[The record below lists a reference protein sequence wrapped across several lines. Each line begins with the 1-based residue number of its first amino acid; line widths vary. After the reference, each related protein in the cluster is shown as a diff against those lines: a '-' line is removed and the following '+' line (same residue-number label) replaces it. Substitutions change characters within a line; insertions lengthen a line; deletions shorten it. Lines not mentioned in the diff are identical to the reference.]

1 MKQEIIQ
8 NLEQCFHA
16 EKQWYQ
22 DGYYRLR
29 TLDEHTKEL
38 AYLLSDPCGGSI
50 VHPQI
55 TLEKQGDEFI
65 PTKLIDLQTTPVQ
78 NMIRDLENAA
88 YLDQALQTLVAK
100 FEEACQQ

>member
-1 MKQEIIQ
+1 MKQEIIE
-8 NLEQCFHA
+8 NLEEFFHA

-29 TLDEHTKEL
+29 TLDEQTKEL

-65 PTKLIDLQTTPVQ
+65 ATKLVDLQTTPVQ
-78 NMIRDLENAA
+78 NMTRDLENAA
-88 YLDQALQTLVAK
+88 YLDQALQSLVTK
-100 FEEACQQ
+100 FQEVRQQ